1 MPERPSLDI
10 IYAAVLRT
18 RAAQREHAES
28 LDLKAGILLGFVAS
42 ILAVSLSLRDSPVA
56 ELGRLAAATS
66 ALLATWSF
74 WPRNFPEVDPGMLRR
89 LYMTSDSGL
98 TTKVLAD
105 TELQACLEAMR
116 LIAAKATRLKGATAS
131 LALATVLLFLGA
143 LIGGK

>member
-1 MPERPSLDI
+1 
-10 IYAAVLRT
+10 
-18 RAAQREHAES
+18 
-28 LDLKAGILLGFVAS
+28 
-42 ILAVSLSLRDSPVA
+42 
-56 ELGRLAAATS
+56 
-66 ALLATWSF
+66 
-74 WPRNFPEVDPGMLRR
+74 MLRR